1 MDNDAFTDLVR
12 GRIKGKT
19 SKEVAREAVEDEFRR
34 KKRKRGGRGGNDD
47 YSSSDDDDSETRS
60 KKSKPKPTVN
70 DISLNKRDED
80 ADKTKNDELSSKY
93 RDRAKERREGTR
105 HDEQVDQDD
114 IIGSS
119 ATVNKGGGGEKKGLD
134 IELVRKRR
142 REIMEQQG
150 KSLTSN
156 RKEQGDVEERSERES
171 IVTSTTIDEAR
182 DFLNTLVQSR
192 DEAKKSSDE
201 TLVLAKRVGP
211 DMLDSIEQILQS
223 SDRISKPKAGAK
235 PEVGRKQVAS
245 RASTYLAFAL
255 DGHPSDKVRA
265 WEAPRVFTTHHE
277 RSMKQHE
284 DENDSHRHVMAT
296 PIDSGLIRT
305 MELIF
310 ARSCSG
316 VDMVDSGSLNAKE
329 ATTKSKVSSPQ
340 AQTSN
345 DKPGDNEEND
355 DDDIFG
361 DVGDYIPPSAKTLP
375 TTSGN

>member
-60 KKSKPKPTVN
+60 KKSKPNSTVN
-70 DISLNKRDED
+70 DFSSSKRDED

-93 RDRAKERREGTR
+93 RDRAKERREGMR
-105 HDEQVDQDD
+105 HEEQVDQGD
-114 IIGSS
+114 ILDSI
-119 ATVNKGGGGEKKGLD
+119 GGGGEKKGLD
-134 IELVRKRR
+134 IELVRRRR

-150 KSLTSN
+150 KSLTSI
-156 RKEQGDVEERSERES
+156 RKENGDVDEQNERES

-192 DEAKKSSDE
+192 DEASKSSDE
-201 TLVLAKRVGP
+201 TMLLAKRVGP

-223 SDRISKPKAGAK
+223 SDRNSKPIAGAK

-255 DGHPSDKVRA
+255 EGHPSDKVRA
-265 WEAPRVFTTHHE
+265 WEIPRVFTTHHE
-277 RSMKQHE
+277 RCVKQYE
-284 DENDSHRHVMAT
+284 DENNSGSNRHVMAT

-316 VDMVDSGSLNAKE
+316 VNMVDSESLNARE
-329 ATTKSKVSSPQ
+329 ATPKSKVSSPQ
-340 AQTSN
+340 AQTSS
-345 DKPGDNEEND
+345 DKPADDDEEAD

-375 TTSGN
+375 STSGN